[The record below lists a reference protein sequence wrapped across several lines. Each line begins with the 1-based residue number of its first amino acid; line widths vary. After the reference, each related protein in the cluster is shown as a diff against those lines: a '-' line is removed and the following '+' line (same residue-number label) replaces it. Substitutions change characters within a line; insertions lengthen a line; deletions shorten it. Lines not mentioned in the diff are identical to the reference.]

1 MTLRITGLASGLDT
15 DSIISMLV
23 TLRKQPI
30 TKLQT
35 KVIDDESKI
44 AAYNELKTLSSD
56 LKSAAYNLTLYSTW
70 AGRTATSSD
79 EDVVTAT
86 ASDGTTT
93 GSYTIKVS
101 AAAAAQRAASNGTTT
116 TASSS
121 GSFTINGTSVSVS
134 SGDSLSTI
142 ASSINKASAG
152 VTASVIN
159 NTLLI
164 QSNSSGTANTM
175 TFTDSS
181 SILKNLGIVDSSAA
195 VVTTN
200 SGYQAAANAS
210 FTVNGVSM
218 TSSSNTVTSAV
229 SGVTFKIA
237 GEGTSTVTIGNN
249 TSGIKTMIQ
258 DFLDAYNSLYS
269 YIDSTTAVSLNSSDE
284 AASAG
289 ILQGQYTPNNIENK
303 LYQMM
308 TATASTGSSSVTS
321 FYSIGI
327 SSSDGYQG
335 GFEIDDTTLD
345 TALADNFDYV
355 KNLFKGS
362 NASGYYGIAKKMD
375 TYLKDNV
382 LDSIDGSIPAALTQL
397 NDDVTDSN
405 DRISTLEDQLTLY
418 ETNLYNH
425 YASMEDS
432 VNSINSSL
440 QYLLSSLGTS
450 SSSSS

>member
-15 DSIISMLV
+15 ESIISMLV

-30 TKLQT
+30 TKLKE
-35 KVIDDESKI
+35 KVIEDDSKI

-56 LKSAAYNLTLYSTW
+56 LNSAAYNLTLYSTW

-79 EDVVTAT
+79 EDVVTAS
-86 ASDGTTT
+86 ASDGTST
-93 GSYTIKVS
+93 GSYTVKVTT
-101 AAAAAQRAASNGTTT
+101 AAAAQRAASNGTTT

-142 ASSINKASAG
+142 ASAINDADAG

-164 QSNSSGTANTM
+164 ESDSTGASNTM

-181 SILKNLGIVDSSAA
+181 GILKSLGVVDSSAK

-200 SGYQAAANAS
+200 EGYQAAADAS

-237 GEGTSTVTIGNN
+237 GEGTSTVTIGND
-249 TSGIKTMIQ
+249 TSSIKTMIQ
-258 DFLDAYNSLYS
+258 DFLDAYNALYS
-269 YIDSTTAVSLNSSDE
+269 YIDSTTAVTLNSSDE
-284 AASAG
+284 ATSAG

-303 LYQMM
+303 LYQLM
-308 TATASTGSSSVTS
+308 TASVSTGSSDVTS
-321 FYSIGI
+321 FFSIGI

-362 NASGYYGIAKKMD
+362 NASGYYGIAKQMD
-375 TYLKDNV
+375 TYLKDSV
-382 LDSIDGSIPAALTQL
+382 LDSVDGSIPAVLTQL
-397 NDDVTDSN
+397 NDDVSDAD
-405 DRISTLEDQLTLY
+405 DRISTLENQLTLY

-425 YASMEDS
+425 YAAMEDS

-440 QYLLSSLGTS
+440 QYLLSSLGDTS
-450 SSSSS
+450 SS